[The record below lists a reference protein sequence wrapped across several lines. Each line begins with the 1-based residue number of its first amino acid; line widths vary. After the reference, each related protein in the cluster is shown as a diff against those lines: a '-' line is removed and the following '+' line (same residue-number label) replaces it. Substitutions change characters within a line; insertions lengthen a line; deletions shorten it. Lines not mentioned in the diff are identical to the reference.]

1 MHLTPNQPIIC
12 IIGSKCESRSH
23 FRCSFVFAFYF
34 SASFYDLHT
43 LGSISIVPVLS
54 SAFEQTLN
62 SAACVAMMTCFGYY
76 SKRNEMQIVW
86 LPLFCFV
93 FVFFFREERYR
104 HTAAIILM
112 SEKNL
117 KKTAT
122 AFFSILLSQSS
133 ALCTEFPH
141 QIEIVVLHLH
151 FFSYSFPLLAASL
164 PLAPHFC

>member
-1 MHLTPNQPIIC
+1 MHLTPKQPIIC
-12 IIGSKCESRSH
+12 LIGSKCESRSH
-23 FRCSFVFAFYF
+23 SFFFLLFVRFCFRLPSVFARFTIY
-34 SASFYDLHT
+34 T
-43 LGSISIVPVLS
+43 LSVVYQLFPFCLPHS
-54 SAFEQTLN
+54 SKHSTTP
-62 SAACVAMMTCFGYY
+62 CVCFAMMTCFGYW

-86 LPLFCFV
+86 LLI
-93 FVFFFREERYR
+93 FFFVLWRKNR

-141 QIEIVVLHLH
+141 QIEM
-151 FFSYSFPLLAASL
+151 
-164 PLAPHFC
+164 